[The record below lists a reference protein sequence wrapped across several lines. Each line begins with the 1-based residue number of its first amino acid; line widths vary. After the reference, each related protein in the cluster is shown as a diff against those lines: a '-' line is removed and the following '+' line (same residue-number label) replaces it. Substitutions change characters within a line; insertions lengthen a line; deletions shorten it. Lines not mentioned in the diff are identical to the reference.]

1 MACRSRWHTRSA
13 EQQETPGCEC
23 RGFRHAREFPLV
35 IPYCVRSDESRN
47 IVLTTESPT
56 GGNQWDSGDESHSRV
71 IP

>member
-56 GGNQWDSGDESHSRV
+56 RV
-71 IP
+71 QPDGTGRGKVLLQ